1 MSTSHLGGASI
12 SARARTPSLDIATLS
27 SLLAAAIPANANGA
41 RADGF
46 PLLRFDAKAQQ
57 LHVNLRS
64 VLNRL
69 YRQTGKEAIMKAGD
83 DSGFLRDIEFPP
95 KYCTA
100 KMGGRLLPGSDAATT
115 TGIKKLQEAIS
126 AAIDQACSDADLR
139 SLVSRDIQTLRDT
152 LAKRLQVSVPVP
164 PASAHLTAI
173 GFAPPG
179 RKAAEREK
187 DVARVLTAVETIE
200 GRDWLEKMLTGVRR
214 KFESKDISE
223 EEINGIIDTLRAQ
236 RNQPGSQIRRFLE
249 FLDDEALSRV
259 RLQVTFKLMA
269 AVAAQ
274 SRLPGLKAYVERVN
288 TCFNLFGGAD
298 GQALLLNVSSVYG
311 QRNCSDLSE
320 HLRKAQFYRALPVWP
335 EWSVQLFEARV
346 EPENGFATTRE
357 VSYRFRIN
365 GQNPETNKSA
375 FTSRIARHTDRLLSE
390 PGPNVHGQKALAEL
404 VFLRL
409 VVPDS
414 MESPT
419 PESLLEKAHAIAKAL
434 QSKPVEAIQQL
445 VDSLHQREVVMDKLA
460 RELVHVL
467 QSKSAQLVDATNRTA
482 DKLYV
487 SVHNS
492 IIDWNAMLSMSS
504 ASTKVLA
511 SNEQGHENIAWFERL
526 TITDE
531 PASVPGA
538 LASYWVETSLVER
551 TLVPTGT
558 TTEVPMVRD
567 LEAPAIQVRLIP
579 FQYGKSDGSW
589 VAEDAASMPFNG
601 GPGIDLEYDIKSLS
615 LSQSNKHD
623 KADLEQTRASV
634 CAAATLVFY
643 LVLWDI
649 TRRVKRMEGL
659 PALTMVML
667 RLQPGDHRAKSSD
680 GNSAVYAFAHA
691 IERALSRELPVKM
704 QGFHTGG
711 SADTQI
717 YRKRGTVAALEG
729 GFPLRTS
736 AAGSLDKVALL
747 SYVTRPCDT
756 HPLYPDADGFLFV
769 SRTYCA
775 ERTGDTT
782 QMRQDRIQS
791 RLVDTRKAFREPQ
804 LILEEIARLRGAGYL
819 HIVLLSHHFGNRH
832 IGRAAERH
840 SPHGTFE
847 FLEEAAKRYPDVYL
861 YPLRRDVFPATRL
874 HKRLNTESGFE
885 VLSFTDHQAMYDA
898 QVKDLLRS
906 LMPVYTFATLAVVG
920 ENGRPQSGFCT
931 YFFDSD
937 QRLTNFER
945 AETVRQNI
953 HGFGAGKG
961 VRDSIIS
968 LLRTLHY
975 LESEKPASRNQLLPV
990 LDPFDWATPVT
1001 TGSVGEMEMLTRRNK
1016 GSVLLSFSALLAHVT
1031 KVLHREAERE

>member
-1 MSTSHLGGASI
+1 MNTPNLGGASI
-12 SARARTPSLDIATLS
+12 SARARTPSLDLATLTN
-27 SLLAAAIPANANGA
+27 LLAATIPADADAA
-41 RADGF
+41 RAEGF
-46 PLLRFDAKAQQ
+46 SLLRFDVEAQQ
-57 LHVNLRS
+57 LHVNLRG

-69 YRQTGKEAIMKAGD
+69 YRQPGNQAIMKAGD
-83 DSGFLRDIEFPP
+83 NSGFLRDIEFPP
-95 KYCTA
+95 KPCTA
-100 KMGGRLLPGSDAATT
+100 KLGGRLLPGSEAATT

-126 AAIDQACSDADLR
+126 EAMDQACSDADLR
-139 SLVSRDIQTLRDT
+139 SLVFPDIQTLRGT

-187 DVARVLTAVETIE
+187 DIARVLTAVETIE
-200 GRDWLEKMLTGVRR
+200 GRDWLEKMLTGVHR
-214 KFESKDISE
+214 KFASNDIQE
-223 EEINGIIDTLRAQ
+223 EEINGVIDTLRSQ

-259 RLQVTFKLMA
+259 RLQVTFRLMA
-269 AVAAQ
+269 AVAAH

-288 TCFNLFGGAD
+288 ACFNLFGGAA
-298 GQALLLNVSSVYG
+298 GEALLLDVSSVYG
-311 QRNCSDLSE
+311 QRNSSDFAE
-320 HLRKAQFYRALPVWP
+320 HLRKALFYRALPVWP
-335 EWSVQLFEARV
+335 EWSIQLFEARV

-365 GQNPETNKSA
+365 GQNPETGKSA
-375 FTSRIARHTDRLLSE
+375 YASRIARHAERLLSE
-390 PGPNVHGQKALAEL
+390 PSPNVHGQKALAEL

-414 MESPT
+414 MEAPT
-419 PESLLEKAHAIAKAL
+419 PENLLEKAQAIAKAL
-434 QSKPVEAIQQL
+434 KAKPVEAIGQL
-445 VDSLHQREVVMDKLA
+445 VDSLRQREAVMDKLA
-460 RELVHVL
+460 QELVHVL

-504 ASTKVLA
+504 TSTEVLV

-551 TLVPTGT
+551 SIMPTGST
-558 TTEVPMVRD
+558 TQVPMVRD
-567 LEAPAIQVRLIP
+567 LEAPALLVRLIP
-579 FQYGKSDGSW
+579 FQYDKSDGSW
-589 VAEDAASMPFNG
+589 VAEDATSMTFNA
-601 GPGIDLEYDIKSLS
+601 GPGIDLEYDIKALS
-615 LSQSNKHD
+615 LNQSNKHD

-634 CAAATLVFY
+634 CAAATLVSY
-643 LVLWDI
+643 LVLWEI
-649 TRRVKRMEGL
+649 TRRLKRMEGL
-659 PALTMVML
+659 QALAMVML
-667 RLQPGDHRAKSSD
+667 RLQPGDHQAKSSD

-691 IERALSRELPVKM
+691 MEYALARELPVKM

-711 SADTQI
+711 SASTQV
-717 YRKRGTVAALEG
+717 YRKRGTVAALAG
-729 GFPLRTS
+729 GFPLHTS
-736 AAGSLDKVALL
+736 IAGSLDKVALL

-775 ERTGDTT
+775 DRTGDTT
-782 QMRQDRIQS
+782 QVRQDRMQS

-804 LILEEIARLRGAGYL
+804 LILEEIARLRTAGYL

-885 VLSFTDHQAMYDA
+885 VLSFADHQAMYDA

-920 ENGRPQSGFCT
+920 EKGRPQSGFCT

-937 QRLTNFER
+937 QRLTNFEW

-953 HGFGAGKG
+953 RGFGAGKG
-961 VRDSIIS
+961 VRDSITG

-975 LESEKPASRNQLLPV
+975 LESEKLASKDQLLPV

-1001 TGSVGEMEMLTRRNK
+1001 TGSAGELEMLTRRNK
-1016 GSVLLSFSALLAHVT
+1016 GAVLLSFSALLAHVT
-1031 KVLHREAERE
+1031 KVLHREAEHE